1 MTVEALNCPNCG
13 AGVQSDRPQCE
24 FCKTRL
30 KTVGCPSCF
39 GLMFVG
45 TKFCGH
51 CGAIAAPIEVG
62 LDETS
67 GDCPRCRRDLEPLQI
82 GETELRGCTKCDGLW
97 LDAVTF
103 ETICADRERQS
114 AVLGFLDER
123 RAISQPQTK
132 VSYVP
137 CPDCGQLM
145 NRSNF
150 AKASGVIVDICK
162 KHGIWFDAD
171 ELPAIIEFVQKGGM
185 EIARQ
190 RERNELEQERE
201 RLRDEQRRLAMQAN
215 RTGLSGFL
223 EDPANSG
230 TRTFVRRL
238 FDI

>member
-13 AGVQSDRPQCE
+13 AGVESDRTQCE

-30 KTVGCPSCF
+30 KTIGCPKCF
-39 GLMFVG
+39 GLMFQG

-51 CGAIAAPIEVG
+51 CGAIAAPIG
-62 LDETS
+62 LSFEENT
-67 GDCPRCRRDLEPLQI
+67 GDCPRCRRGLEQLQI
-82 GETELRGCTKCDGLW
+82 GETKFRGCAKCDGLW
-97 LDAVTF
+97 LDAPTF
-103 ETICADRERQS
+103 EGICADRERQS
-114 AVLGFLDER
+114 AVLGFLNER
-123 RAISQPQTK
+123 RTIGQPQTK

-137 CPDCGQLM
+137 CPDCETLM

-162 KHGIWFDAD
+162 QHGVWFDAD

-190 RERNELEQERE
+190 RERNEIDQERE
-201 RLRDEQRRLAMQAN
+201 KLRDEQRRLAMQAN
-215 RTGLSGFL
+215 RTSMGGFL